1 MRYLKTNKFNI
12 IKIITVTFLF
22 LSFISPVYSYE
33 NKGIVCKW
41 FIGNLDNLYSN
52 QHFTIDDDGQKQ
64 PAEIAHFFKKDNK
77 VDVYHLIKSSD
88 RISFVM
94 QETEDILNVN
104 ENYIEWSYSTPF
116 LYRNKLNR
124 KILELERYFNVL
136 EGKPLLASVRFCD
149 VFSKSDFNLKL
160 REVESKYQK
169 EYDKKVEGNK
179 I

>member
-64 PAEIAHFFKKDNK
+64 PA
-77 VDVYHLIKSSD
+77 
-88 RISFVM
+88 
-94 QETEDILNVN
+94 VN
-104 ENYIEWSYSTPF
+104 TNTQRP
-116 LYRNKLNR
+116 R
-124 KILELERYFNVL
+124 
-136 EGKPLLASVRFCD
+136 
-149 VFSKSDFNLKL
+149 
-160 REVESKYQK
+160 
-169 EYDKKVEGNK
+169 
-179 I
+179 